1 MNSTNTYG
9 ALNMY
14 LKHGAAGRLNGNSVH
29 RRARKPGVS
38 LNLSSATGGHECA
51 SVFSPVK
58 WG

>member
-14 LKHGAAGRLNGNSVH
+14 LKHSAAGRLSGNGVH

-38 LNLSSATGGHECA
+38 LNPSSATGGYECA
-51 SVFSPVK
+51 PVFSSVK